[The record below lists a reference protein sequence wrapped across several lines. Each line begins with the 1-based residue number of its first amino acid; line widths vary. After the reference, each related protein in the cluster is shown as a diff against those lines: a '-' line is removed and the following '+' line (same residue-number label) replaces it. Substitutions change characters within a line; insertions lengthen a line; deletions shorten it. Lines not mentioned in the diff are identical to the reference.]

1 MKVMTNTKTESETI
15 LNEDT
20 LFLQNVEQGDI
31 DDDIDKVWGYIGYLL
46 DNDGDILQKVLCN
59 SRKKN
64 NSKKQLGGS
73 TQKIG
78 KVGGNSLF
86 SRNTDAPV
94 VKAAKKRKEQ
104 RNKSRSS
111 ADRAG
116 GGLLGLRPRATASG
130 TGGAPPPRSQSA
142 GQNPFAAEPGA
153 FDAPP
158 LGHAPLRGPTASA
171 PLRGVGGDR
180 EPRNLTEIER
190 ETWRRHV
197 EDLRRGLEG
206 SADAPA
212 AAYAFG
218 GVFSCEMYG
227 SSEQRDQ
234 HDELYTEYVLRCRW
248 GRTVDATRPWLVGRR
263 FSEFAA
269 LDASLRGAYPS
280 LTFPA
285 LPSSY
290 VLFPLDPAVVEER
303 EAGLGAYLGALL
315 RDLPELLKTRHVDE
329 FLQVSARIRE
339 VH

>member
-1 MKVMTNTKTESETI
+1 MIMKVMTNTKTESETI

-46 DNDGDILQKVLCN
+46 DNDGDILQEVLCN

-130 TGGAPPPRSQSA
+130 TGGAPTAVALGLRTKT
-142 GQNPFAAEPGA
+142 AE
-153 FDAPP
+153 
-158 LGHAPLRGPTASA
+158 
-171 PLRGVGGDR
+171 
-180 EPRNLTEIER
+180 
-190 ETWRRHV
+190 
-197 EDLRRGLEG
+197 
-206 SADAPA
+206 
-212 AAYAFG
+212 
-218 GVFSCEMYG
+218 
-227 SSEQRDQ
+227 EQRN
-234 HDELYTEYVLRCRW
+234 EYAKKTAEYIRKLD
-248 GRTVDATRPWLVGRR
+248 RTNGQKNIFIITSPKKI
-263 FSEFAA
+263 S
-269 LDASLRGAYPS
+269 P
-280 LTFPA
+280 P
-285 LPSSY
+285 P
-290 VLFPLDPAVVEER
+290 
-303 EAGLGAYLGALL
+303 
-315 RDLPELLKTRHVDE
+315 
-329 FLQVSARIRE
+329 
-339 VH
+339 